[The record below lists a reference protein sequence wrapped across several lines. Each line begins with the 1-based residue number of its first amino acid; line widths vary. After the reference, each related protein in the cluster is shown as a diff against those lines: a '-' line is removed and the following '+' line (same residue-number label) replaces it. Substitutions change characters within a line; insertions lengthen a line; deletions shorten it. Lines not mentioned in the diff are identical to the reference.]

1 MPYMKRNIHD
11 VTAAA
16 AAAAVDALF
25 CFHFNNFKFIN
36 KENREMKRKK
46 ENKIMFIMNKDEMKQ
61 YCDNGNFSMILN
73 LFFTEKIH
81 EVKKKKQNIY
91 LCVNSQFG

>member
-1 MPYMKRNIHD
+1 MPYTKRNIHD
-11 VTAAA
+11 VTAA

-73 LFFTEKIH
+73 LFFTEKKTRS
-81 EVKKKKQNIY
+81 EKKKQNID

>member
-1 MPYMKRNIHD
+1 MPYMKRNIHG
-11 VTAAA
+11 VTA

-36 KENREMKRKK
+36 KENREMERKK

-73 LFFTEKIH
+73 LFFTEKKTRS
-81 EVKKKKQNIY
+81 EKKKQNIY
-91 LCVNSQFG
+91 LCVNS